1 VIRGRKSRLPGR
13 KMRKEF
19 VLILVLF
26 LAFTG
31 SLLAQEEKTG
41 YELGVFAAWQ
51 DWKSNTFQIGPP
63 QASTPTDFDF
73 RYRDRIAYGVRA
85 NFLSH
90 GHWAGE
96 LSYSYQKNPVTI
108 TNESNPSVP
117 ITLGGSVH
125 QIFYNEVFYPAQ
137 YRRWVTPFITGGIG
151 VAGYQLSE
159 SARETVAPQNGFG
172 NLKKLDTRV
181 ALNYGV
187 GVKVNID
194 SHVGFRADFRHI
206 VSDVPSYGLPKQS
219 SNPTQVVLPTHG
231 KLQTFEYSFG
241 IFVRHLSVGFR

>member
-1 VIRGRKSRLPGR
+1 VIAAGSRLPGR
-13 KMRKEF
+13 EMRKEF

-26 LAFTG
+26 LTSSG

-51 DWKSNTFQIGPP
+51 TWKSSTFQIGPP
-63 QASTPTDFDF
+63 QSSTPIKFDF
-73 RYRDRIAYGVRA
+73 RYRDRIAYGVRG

-108 TNESNPSVP
+108 TNVSSPSIP
-117 ITLGGSVH
+117 PTTFGGSVH

-137 YRRWVTPFITGGIG
+137 YRHWVTPFITGGIG

-159 SARETVAPQNGFG
+159 SARESVAPQSGFG

-181 ALNYGV
+181 ALNYGA
-187 GVKVNID
+187 GLKVNID
-194 SHVGFRADFRHI
+194 SHVGFRADFRQI
-206 VSDVPSYGLPKQS
+206 FSDVPSYGLPKAS
-219 SNPTQVVLPTHG
+219 SNPNQVVLPTHG

-241 IFVRHLSVGFR
+241 IFVRHLSEGFK

>member
-1 VIRGRKSRLPGR
+1 
-13 KMRKEF
+13 MRKEF
-19 VLILVLF
+19 VLILVLLLGF
-26 LAFTG
+26 SG

-41 YELGVFAAWQ
+41 YELGAFAAWQ
-51 DWKSNTFQIGPP
+51 DWKSSTFRIGPP
-63 QASTPTDFDF
+63 QASPPLDFDF

-108 TNESNPSVP
+108 TNESNPFAP
-117 ITLGGSVH
+117 PTTLGGSVH

-159 SARETVAPQNGFG
+159 SARESVAPQSGLG

-187 GVKVNID
+187 GVKVNTG
-194 SHVGFRADFRHI
+194 SHAGFRADFRHI
-206 VSDVPSYGLPKQS
+206 FSDVPSYGLPKQS
-219 SNPTQVVLPTHG
+219 SNPAQVVLPTHG

-241 IFVRHLSVGFR
+241 IFVRHLSLGFR

>member
-1 VIRGRKSRLPGR
+1 
-13 KMRKEF
+13 MRKEF

-26 LAFTG
+26 LAFSG

-51 DWKSNTFQIGPP
+51 DWKSRSFKIGPP
-63 QASTPTDFDF
+63 QASTPIDFGF
-73 RYRDRIAYGVRA
+73 RYRDRLAYGVRA

-108 TNESNPSVP
+108 TNQSNPFVP
-117 ITLGGSVH
+117 PTTFGGSVH

-137 YRRWVTPFITGGIG
+137 YRRWVTPFVTGGIG

-159 SARETVAPQNGFG
+159 TAREVVAPQSGFG
-172 NLKKLDTRV
+172 TLRKLDPRV

-187 GVKVNID
+187 GFKVRID

-206 VSDVPSYGLPKQS
+206 FSDVPSYGLPKES
-219 SNPTQVVLPTHG
+219 SNPAQVVLPIQG

-241 IFVRHLSVGFR
+241 IFVLHLSEGLK

>member
-1 VIRGRKSRLPGR
+1 
-13 KMRKEF
+13 MRKEF

-26 LAFTG
+26 LAFSG

-51 DWKSNTFQIGPP
+51 DWKSHNFRIGPP
-63 QASTPTDFDF
+63 QASVPIDFGF
-73 RYRDRIAYGVRA
+73 RYSDRIAYGVRA

-108 TNESNPSVP
+108 SNESNPSIAP
-117 ITLGGSVH
+117 ITFGGSVH

-159 SARETVAPQNGFG
+159 TARELVAPQNGFG
-172 NLKKLDTRV
+172 TLKKLDTRV

-187 GVKVNID
+187 GLKVNID

-206 VSDVPSYGLPKQS
+206 FSDVPSYGLPKES
-219 SNPTQVVLPTHG
+219 SNPAQVVLPTQG

-241 IFVRHLSVGFR
+241 IFVRHLSEGFR

>member
-1 VIRGRKSRLPGR
+1 
-13 KMRKEF
+13 MRKEF

-26 LAFTG
+26 LAFSG

-51 DWKSNTFQIGPP
+51 DWKASSFQIGPP
-63 QASTPTDFDF
+63 QALIPINFGF
-73 RYRDRIAYGVRA
+73 RYQDRIAYGVRA

-108 TNESNPSVP
+108 TNQSDPLIPST
-117 ITLGGSVH
+117 TLTGSVH

-159 SARETVAPQNGFG
+159 SARESVAPQAGFG
-172 NLKKLDTRV
+172 ELKKLDTRV

-187 GVKVNID
+187 GLKVNVD
-194 SHVGFRADFRHI
+194 SHVGFRADFRHLF
-206 VSDVPSYGLPKQS
+206 SDAPSYGLPKQS
-219 SNPTQVVLPTHG
+219 PDPVQVVLPTHG

-241 IFVRHLSVGFR
+241 IFVRHLSFGFR

>member
-1 VIRGRKSRLPGR
+1 
-13 KMRKEF
+13 MRKEF

-26 LAFTG
+26 LAFSG

-51 DWKSNTFQIGPP
+51 DWKSRSFKIGPP
-63 QASTPTDFDF
+63 QASTPIDFGF
-73 RYRDRIAYGVRA
+73 RYRDRLAYGVRA

-108 TNESNPSVP
+108 TNQSNPFVP
-117 ITLGGSVH
+117 PTTFGGSVH

-137 YRRWVTPFITGGIG
+137 YRRWVTPFVTGGIG

-159 SARETVAPQNGFG
+159 TAREVVAPQSGFG
-172 NLKKLDTRV
+172 TLRKFDPRV

-187 GVKVNID
+187 GFKVRID

-206 VSDVPSYGLPKQS
+206 FSDVPSYGLPKES
-219 SNPTQVVLPTHG
+219 SNPAQVVLPIQG

-241 IFVRHLSVGFR
+241 IFVRHLSLGFR